1 MSVVGT
7 VARPLWEVY
16 LGKNGEVVAS
26 GADQLPFISRAV
38 ISMVY
43 MDWRLRCDVRA
54 CISYDCIWSIEIFE
68 SIVKNLYCSG
78 IFNINEPVIFGLP
91 IVLNQF

>member
-26 GADQLPFISRAV
+26 GADQLPFISPEPLYQWFIWIGGSGATLGLVLAMIVFGRSKYSKALSRTCIV
-38 ISMVY
+38 RVFLILMNQSY
-43 MDWRLRCDVRA
+43 SDYRL
-54 CISYDCIWSIEIFE
+54 Y
-68 SIVKNLYCSG
+68 
-78 IFNINEPVIFGLP
+78 
-91 IVLNQF
+91 